1 MQEWWL
7 GAPTERSAAEDNM
20 QVVRVQVDELRE
32 HSQPMN
38 SWAVHGSRKLQ
49 DRVFVCAGARLTV
62 QVTVL

>member
-1 MQEWWL
+1 
-7 GAPTERSAAEDNM
+7 M